1 MNQTVYGVFNSSDEV
16 IQVLQSL
23 KQKGYRT
30 EDITLLAN
38 NKESLDFADR
48 YPLDGVNTLTNEEST
63 FIENVKSFF
72 TAESTGTLANRLT
85 DAGISNAEVTQYVK
99 DAEEG
104 NILVLIGSSA
114 GSSFDAEDSI
124 QLDEDDNPITKE
136 NYYKNRINT
145 DYL

>member
-16 IQVLQSL
+16 IQVIQSL

-63 FIENVKSFF
+63 FIENVKNFF
-72 TAESTGTLANRLT
+72 TADSTGTLANRLI

-99 DAEEG
+99 D
-104 NILVLIGSSA
+104 V
-114 GSSFDAEDSI
+114 
-124 QLDEDDNPITKE
+124 
-136 NYYKNRINT
+136 
-145 DYL
+145 

>member
-16 IQVLQSL
+16 IQVIQSL

-72 TAESTGTLANRLT
+72 TADRTGTLANRLT

-99 DAEEG
+99 DVEEG

-114 GSSFDAEDSI
+114 GSSLDAEDSI
-124 QLDEDDNPITKE
+124 QLDEDDNPIMKE